1 MILSGGQLWVEVIK
15 NLTEGEELVAEFC
28 DPTKDGKLY
37 QQESNA
43 ETMTQPSSPPKH
55 IRTQSNNQTG
65 MRSPEFFCIVFL
77 LFINMYMYWPLF
89 TAIRPSHTT
98 TETAKKVVIV
108 HTHYNF
114 FSQLQRFF

>member
-65 MRSPEFFCIVFL
+65 MRSPEFLCIVF
-77 LFINMYMYWPLF
+77 FIFLIDMFMCLPLF
-89 TAIRPSHTT
+89 TALHL
-98 TETAKKVVIV
+98 EAA
-108 HTHYNF
+108 HNF
-114 FSQLQRFF
+114 E

>member
-1 MILSGGQLWVEVIK
+1 MIHSGGQLWVEVIK

-65 MRSPEFFCIVFL
+65 MRSPEFLCIVF
-77 LFINMYMYWPLF
+77 FIVYQY
-89 TAIRPSHTT
+89 
-98 TETAKKVVIV
+98 V
-108 HTHYNF
+108 HVLAFIYSLKALAHYN
-114 FSQLQRFF
+114 